1 MAEIVK
7 LNIFRGYRNL
17 NLNILFMCEFLSGI
31 CHLSTNK
38 INRKILYQKKIQKYT
53 NIELIQVVRVLLLL
67 NMWLEIRFMVHAY

>member
-38 INRKILYQKKIQKYT
+38 INRKILYQKKKYKNT
-53 NIELIQVVRVLLLL
+53 PTL
-67 NMWLEIRFMVHAY
+67 N